1 MEGGKQRMEYSELQQ
16 KGFEIAKRHGNLPL
30 QDRLNIIARAF
41 GCKTASIRTSLCFG
55 KFRGN
60 TDISVTL
67 DNGASLWGG
76 MYRTPQAKTAK
87 AQNEA
92 VNGLLARYNPEI
104 VREIKER
111 ATAALLK
118 REAEDNAVAAQKGL
132 KPYQFLNVE
141 LNDGTGD
148 YQGGYAGWYYI
159 TLAVGDKIIG
169 LVESGLNSDMSR
181 GVVSEHIT
189 KPDYYT
195 AGALKDEDVDF
206 VFNNVGFSSSRDSYQ
221 FDLNADVRQRAEQ
234 RLMERANAD
243 RPLPDPTVTVEEMF
257 EYGYMQGDMH
267 PLSLDKAVELYD
279 AGYSIYLLY
288 SDDTDILAIDR
299 DEIISFGS
307 EGLCGITK
315 ADWAMSRVRPDAQIE
330 NEDENDMEI

>member
-1 MEGGKQRMEYSELQQ
+1 MEYSELQQ
-16 KGFEIAKRHGNLPL
+16 KGFEIAKRYGNLPL

-41 GCKTASIRTSLCFG
+41 GCKTASIKTSLCFG

-76 MYRTPQAKTAK
+76 MYRTPKAKTVK
-87 AQNEA
+87 ARDEA

-111 ATAALLK
+111 AAAALSK

-141 LNDGTGD
+141 LNDGTGN
-148 YQGGYAGWYYI
+148 YQGSYAGWYYV

-169 LVESGLNSDMSR
+169 LVESGLNSDLSR

-206 VFNNVGFSSSRDSYQ
+206 VFNNVGFASSRDSYQ
-221 FDLNADVRQRAEQ
+221 FDLNSDVRQRAEQ
-234 RLMERANAD
+234 RLTERSKTD
-243 RPLPDPTVTVEEMF
+243 CPLPDPAVTAEEMF
-257 EYGYMQGDMH
+257 EYGYKQGDMY
-267 PLSLDKAVELYD
+267 PLSPNRAAELFD
-279 AGYSIYLLY
+279 AGHSIYLLY
-288 SDDTDILAIDR
+288 TDDTEAMALDR
-299 DEIISFGS
+299 DEIITFGG
-307 EGLCGITK
+307 EGICGITK
-315 ADWAMSRVRPDAQIE
+315 ADWEMSGLMPDAQPE
-330 NEDENDMEI
+330 QERGDDMEI